1 MSVVNVLSEWLI
13 SEAERLNKSYA
24 VLRKQFDNKNK
35 ALVNRWKAFLRTQPK
50 SKPFQVINQLY
61 ANYEPRTP
69 AVADELVADLDK
81 NPRTQLNVSFSGAV
95 PMGVPKGKKKS
106 ALQIYKAAQNA
117 PSSSGT
123 DLKWVWGATPSASA
137 SEGLVGI
144 RPEQLDESNE
154 LDYKIRRLEEVYPEL
169 PGLYSIKD
177 PKAQSNA
184 ISNWLNRT
192 NANYDFLAVDMLYDI
207 YSDYE
212 DLRKKKLPG
221 SPRGSGIRG
230 GANGDDDEGHT
241 DTEDNSDDEEQNLAL
256 PHFWN
261 GQQWVPIPLPPPIP
275 QDQLLQGDE
284 IIEGEGLGLR
294 IARKIYDW
302 YKPPIDFEEWRAR
315 QQDRFASDA
324 EVEAALEEA
333 KASRVLREAEAALN
347 KLRSDTAEYKKKLL
361 AIRNEKMRLAREI
374 GVWVGDDRNPI
385 DWESARAETARR
397 QAERERIQREEPD
410 YDVVEGE
417 GLSVKDLNAL
427 LNDTYSKGGNV
438 NDYVIDNSISTKT
451 SKVYVNPKTGS
462 VVVGH
467 RGTEGLF
474 DWGNNL
480 VYAFGGKTAYELTP
494 RFKEAK
500 AVQMRAEKKYGAK
513 NISTIGHSQGG
524 LQAEMLGKNSKEIIT
539 LNKATRPSLFGDK
552 TAKNQYDVR
561 SSRDIVSALNPFAPK
576 DSKAVEIKGETLNPL
591 EEHNVDVLKRLD
603 EEQQIGV
610 EDEEILGEG
619 LKHMNRVIQHL
630 KDNKGMRRP
639 PLDQGNPDYI
649 AYKHL
654 REKRDMVKR
663 ILKGGR

>member
-61 ANYEPRTP
+61 ATNYQPITP
-69 AVADELVADLDK
+69 PVADELVADLDRS
-81 NPRTQLNVSFSGAV
+81 PRTQKNISFSGAV
-95 PMGVPKGKKKS
+95 PMGAPKGKKKPS
-106 ALQIYKAAQNA
+106 ALQVYKASFGGV
-117 PSSSGT
+117 PSSSSGV
-123 DLKWVWGATPSASA
+123 DAKWVWGASGAESNK

-144 RPEQLDESNE
+144 RPEQLDEFNE
-154 LDYKIRRLEEVYPEL
+154 LDYKIRRMEEIYPEL
-169 PGLYSIKD
+169 PELYSIKD
-177 PKAQSNA
+177 QNVKSNA
-184 ISNWLNRT
+184 ISRWLNRT
-192 NANYDFLAVDMLYDI
+192 NKDYDFLAVDMLYDI
-207 YSDYE
+207 YADYE
-212 DLRKKKLPG
+212 DLRKEKLPG
-221 SPRGSGIRG
+221 SPRGSGMRRPDPPQPNNPI
-230 GANGDDDEGHT
+230 
-241 DTEDNSDDEEQNLAL
+241 LAQ

-261 GQQWVPIPLPPPIP
+261 GVEWVPIPLPPPIP
-275 QDQLLQGDE
+275 ANQILEGDD
-284 IIEGEGLGLR
+284 IIEGEGLGLS

-315 QQDRFASDA
+315 QQDRFSSDA
-324 EVEAALEEA
+324 EAEAALAEA
-333 KASRVLREAEAALN
+333 KANRVLREAEQALN
-347 KLRSDTAEYKKKLL
+347 KLRFDTAEYKKKLS
-361 AIRNEKMRLAREI
+361 AIRNEKIKLAREI
-374 GVWVGDDRNPI
+374 GIWVGDDRNPV
-385 DWESARAETARR
+385 DWDSARAETARR
-397 QAERERIQREEPD
+397 EAERQRIQRAEPE
-410 YDVVEGE
+410 YDVIEGE

-438 NDYVIDNSISTKT
+438 NDYVIDNSISSKT

-500 AVQMRAEKKYGAK
+500 AVQLRAEKKYGAK

-539 LNKATRPSLFGDK
+539 LNKATRPFSGA
-552 TAKNQYDVR
+552 TATNQYDVR
-561 SSRDIVSALNPFAPK
+561 SSRDIVSALNPFGSK
-576 DSKAVEIKGETLNPL
+576 DSRAIEIKGETLNPL

-603 EEQQIGV
+603 DEQQIGV

-639 PLDQGNPDYI
+639 PLDPSNPDYI

-654 REKRDMVKR
+654 RTKRDMVKR
-663 ILKGGR
+663 ILNSGR